1 MTLEFKDLS
10 PTSMYDTFFFSLVRD
25 LYIAEMEGI
34 LGISKPWS
42 LNRWGFRYLDSWKV
56 LFCLKGYE
64 RWGQCYEPDLSCLK
78 LRWGSFKD
86 NLGTQWTKFVFIYS
100 RITIALHLWCL
111 KRISKK
117 QWVLVI
123 FLGEKMKKNK

>member
-1 MTLEFKDLS
+1 MQLTHRGQFHMKILGRKPQSLLGSKDIHIYS
-10 PTSMYDTFFFSLVRD
+10 DKNSCDSWVQRPFTHFYVRYFFFSLVRD

-86 NLGTQWTKFVFIYS
+86 NLGTQWTVCFY
-100 RITIALHLWCL
+100 L
-111 KRISKK
+111 
-117 QWVLVI
+117 
-123 FLGEKMKKNK
+123 